1 VIKWEVVGYGGNFER
16 PKKEPKRPEKDLK
29 RMLESEPF
37 SKAIRNSHELFKKNG
52 I

>member
-16 PKKEPKRPEKDLK
+16 PKKEPKRPEKG
-29 RMLESEPF
+29 P
-37 SKAIRNSHELFKKNG
+37 KKDAG